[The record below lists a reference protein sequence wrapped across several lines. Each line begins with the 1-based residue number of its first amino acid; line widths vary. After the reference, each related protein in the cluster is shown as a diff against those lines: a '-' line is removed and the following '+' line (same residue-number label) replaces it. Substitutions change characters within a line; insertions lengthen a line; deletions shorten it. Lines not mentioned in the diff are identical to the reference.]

1 MIDAGTETGL
11 FEVELKKLEYAN
23 LCASDIQPEMI
34 KEAKKKKNDFIC
46 VSLSGPPIP
55 QIETGQSDA
64 LICNTVNGLNPGV
77 TCYSVV

>member
-23 LCASDIQPEMI
+23 LCASDISPGMI
-34 KEAKKKKNDFIC
+34 KEAKKRKNDFIR

-64 LICNTVNGLNPGV
+64 LICNTVNGLNPFQ
-77 TCYSVV
+77 